1 MFSVQTISD
10 GKLKDASL
18 NFLFNKFFVLVL
30 GEIKFI
36 FNIERKQM
44 LPVVQS
50 EVYGWLGEGLL
61 DVQSVLLGLP
71 VEATGWLI
79 CKPLLLLAC

>member
-10 GKLKDASL
+10 GKLKDASS

-30 GEIKFI
+30 GEIKFV

-50 EVYGWLGEGLL
+50 EV
-61 DVQSVLLGLP
+61 
-71 VEATGWLI
+71 
-79 CKPLLLLAC
+79 